1 MTCNACWHTLKHMK
15 RNKITKIFVII
26 LLFLLFAGVEFLFA
40 RAGGGGSSSRSSGG
54 GGGGL
59 GAIYLVFYLIQILP
73 FPLNIIVIGIIVFVL
88 FKGSRQA
95 RNNGSAFRTVQGV
108 KDSGSAKGYTDFVIQ
123 NPDFD
128 EGVFIE
134 KVKTAF
140 IAIETAWAEK
150 KIAGARRYIT
160 DGVYQRFLT
169 QIKMMDLLKQTDEI
183 SDIRIINIWIDK
195 VEEDGEYDVIHAGVH
210 ASMKDFFK
218 SELSASLNSRV
229 DDEFIEYWSFIRRKS
244 SKNKDLYGT
253 VTCPNCNA
261 PLTEEHLD
269 VVKCPF
275 CGTLLNNG
283 EYDWILSEITQ
294 ANDYASSRRSI
305 RKIESI
311 VSKVSKGSLSEESAV
326 QLIEDKA
333 SNGYLQ
339 ILTART
345 MRDLRGIK
353 RFTSSTYAGKLEQSL
368 PAETIAYNRLFL
380 NDVTLIGASRTEEMN
395 KLFIS
400 IRSSFQ
406 RILVKDGKLKKKLD
420 PFIISKTEIMVM
432 KKKVNGGRPK
442 GSLYA
447 GTCPACGAAVEDPFA
462 VKCPFCGTEYNR
474 EDKEWIIDDILTM
487 EEYAAMQGRTD
498 TTAVKPDI
506 LDAIYD
512 VRDYALNNIMM
523 IIAADGI
530 YDKREKELAETT
542 ARKFGYKPDMLQPLF
557 AQAAAGRLSIKMP
570 EDQKKRAKI
579 YSLMV
584 KTAMADNNLSSEEKA
599 ILDQVKELY
608 LTAS

>member
-1 MTCNACWHTLKHMK
+1 M
-15 RNKITKIFVII
+15 
-26 LLFLLFAGVEFLFA
+26 LFA
-40 RAGGGGSSSRSSGG
+40 RAGGGGSSSSRNN

-59 GAIYLVFYLIQILP
+59 GALYIIFYLIQILP
-73 FPLNIIVIGIIVFVL
+73 FPLNIIAIGVIVFVL
-88 FKGSRQA
+88 FKGSRQV
-95 RNNGSAFRTVQGV
+95 RNNGSAFRNFQSV
-108 KDSGSAKGYTDFVIQ
+108 KDSGSAEGFTDFLIR
-123 NPDFD
+123 NPDFN
-128 EGVFIE
+128 EEVFIR

-140 IAIETAWAEK
+140 IAIEKAWSEK

-183 SDIRIINIWIDK
+183 SDIRIQTIWIDK
-195 VEEDGEYDVIHAGVH
+195 VEEDGEYDIIHAGIH
-210 ASMKDFFK
+210 AAMKDFFK

-294 ANDYASSRRSI
+294 ANDYTASKRSI
-305 RKIESI
+305 RKITAI
-311 VSKVSKGSLSEESAV
+311 RSKVSKDALTEEAAV

-345 MRDLRGIK
+345 LKNLRGIK
-353 RFTSSTYAGKLEQSL
+353 RFTSSAYAEKLQKTL
-368 PAETIAYNRLFL
+368 PSETIAYNRLFL

-406 RILVKDGKLKKKLD
+406 RIVIKDGKLKKKLD
-420 PFIISKTEIMVM
+420 PFIVSKTEILVM

-447 GTCPACGAAVEDPFA
+447 GTCPSCGAAVEDPLS
-462 VKCPFCGTEYNR
+462 VKCPYCGVEYNR
-474 EDKEWIIDDILTM
+474 EDKEWIIDDILSM
-487 EEYAAMQGRTD
+487 EEYAAVSERAD
-498 TTAVKPDI
+498 STAVKPDI
-506 LDAIYD
+506 LDALYD

-530 YDKREKELAETT
+530 YDRREKELAENT

-557 AQAAAGRLSIKMP
+557 TQAAAGRLSIKMP
-570 EDQKKRAKI
+570 EDRKKRAKI

-599 ILDQVKELY
+599 ILDQVKEIY
-608 LTAS
+608 LSA

>member
-1 MTCNACWHTLKHMK
+1 MK
-15 RNKITKIFVII
+15 RNKIVKIAVLVLF
-26 LLFLLFAGVEFLFA
+26 FLLIMGGEVLFA
-40 RAGGGGSSSRSSGG
+40 RAGGGGSSSSRNS

-59 GAIYLVFYLIQILP
+59 GALYLIFYLIQILP
-73 FPLNIIVIGIIVFVL
+73 FPLNVIAIGIIVFVL
-88 FKGSRQA
+88 FKGSRQV
-95 RNNGSAFRTVQGV
+95 RKDGSAFHTLQRGG
-108 KDSGSAKGYTDFVIQ
+108 DSGEAPGLSTFLRRQ
-123 NPDFD
+123 PDFD
-128 EGVFIE
+128 EDLFLD

-140 IAIETAWAEK
+140 LAIEKAWAEK

-183 SDIRIINIWIDK
+183 ADIRIINVWIDK
-195 VEEDGEYDVIHAGVH
+195 VEEDGEYDIIHAGIH
-210 ASMKDFFK
+210 ASMKDYFK

-294 ANDYASSRRSI
+294 ANDYAASKRSI
-305 RKIESI
+305 RKIQAI
-311 VSKVSKGSLSEESAV
+311 VSKVSRGALSEESAV

-339 ILTART
+339 ILTAQT
-345 MRDLRGIK
+345 LRDFRGIK
-353 RFTSSTYAGKLEQSL
+353 RFTSSSFAEKLERTM
-368 PAETIAYNRLFL
+368 PAETVAYNRLFL
-380 NDVTLIGASRTEEMN
+380 NDVTLVGASRTEEMN

-400 IRSSFQ
+400 VRSSFQ
-406 RILVKDGKLKKKLD
+406 RIIIKEGKLRKKLD
-420 PFIISKTEIMVM
+420 PFIISKTEILVM
-432 KKKVNGGRPK
+432 RKKVNGGRPK

-462 VKCPFCGTEYNR
+462 VQCPFCGTEYNR

-487 EEYAAMQGRTD
+487 EAYAAMSGRTD

-506 LDAIYD
+506 LDAVYD

-523 IIAADGI
+523 IIAADGVF
-530 YDKREKELAETT
+530 DQRERELAENT
-542 ARKFGYKPDMLQPLF
+542 ARKFGYKPDVLQPLF
-557 AQAAAGRLSIKMP
+557 SQAATGRLSIKMP
-570 EDQKKRAKI
+570 EDRKKRAKI

-584 KTAMADNNLSSEEKA
+584 KAAMADSRISSEEKA
-599 ILDQVKELY
+599 ILDTVKEVY
-608 LTAS
+608 LSA